1 MAAQF
6 PDRTSLADVNHDP
19 PSATTLGSASHSAAL
34 SAPMPPVGQNLIR
47 GNGPD
52 RAFSAGIPP
61 DGTAGK
67 NLKVL
72 KPYPIPCINS
82 DEVATPGMNGWGQP
96 KHSEPAFDPAGGP
109 DSRIP
114 KDVWPLPFIIPIEA
128 KKLAGE

>member
-6 PDRTSLADVNHDP
+6 PDRTSFADVNHDP

-82 DEVATPGMNGWGQP
+82 ADRVRDFRDDLSRRVDRG
-96 KHSEPAFDPAGGP
+96 HGP
-109 DSRIP
+109 
-114 KDVWPLPFIIPIEA
+114 
-128 KKLAGE
+128 